1 MSLLR
6 LLSQESTAEREYE
19 AEKARREELRAD
31 DSKAGRANSSRWHSE
46 RAKCHLNIKAG
57 PEGLSVLRLPTRRS
71 YLCHLHVAR
80 LNLPKTPWK
89 WGLLNHMSDEGRERA
104 QIKLKGYMR
113 VSPRFGGEAEWPRR
127 FAEVLQ
133 RRVVGRLLQRR

>member
-1 MSLLR
+1 MLQV
-6 LLSQESTAEREYE
+6 LSQESTAEREYE

-71 YLCHLHVAR
+71 YLCHLYSSSCGKAELAEDAVEVGAAQSH
-80 LNLPKTPWK
+80 
-89 WGLLNHMSDEGRERA
+89 ERR
-104 QIKLKGYMR
+104 G
-113 VSPRFGGEAEWPRR
+113 PRAGAN
-127 FAEVLQ
+127 
-133 RRVVGRLLQRR
+133 

>member
-80 LNLPKTPWK
+80 LNLSKTPWK
-89 WGLLNHMSDEGRERA
+89 WGLLNHMSDEGREQV
-104 QIKLKGYMR
+104 QIKLVGMG
-113 VSPRFGGEAEWPRR
+113 SPRFEGDTEWPRR
-127 FAEVLQ
+127 IAEVLQ
-133 RRVVGRLLQRR
+133 RRGVRRLLPRR